1 MFDVMHRSL
10 LETLRRHIGFTC
22 AKMLHNVVYSMRCF
36 LLHIANHTCMPTD
49 LDYYIKRDF
58 DSSLA
63 SFTYISSSLSVHCRR
78 ISVAKLYAL
87 ASHHQNFSAELS
99 VTSEARFLT
108 A

>member
-1 MFDVMHRSL
+1 
-10 LETLRRHIGFTC
+10 
-22 AKMLHNVVYSMRCF
+22 
-36 LLHIANHTCMPTD
+36 MPTD

-78 ISVAKLYAL
+78 ISVAKLYEL